1 MAKLSF
7 TKNKF
12 PRLPLWSELPNFD
25 LHLDQL
31 LDITNSFVEP
41 LIEEKITKTMMHNYF
56 KAGIIE
62 APIKKKYERKQ
73 LAGAIV
79 IGVLKNV
86 FSLSE
91 IEQGLCLILA
101 DTSPAVGYDNFI
113 KMFNEQS
120 SQKAIKNPPM
130 TSINLETT
138 SGTTLV
144 QYSAVQSVLFWFLAR
159 RIIQKN
165 QVSMEK

>member
-1 MAKLSF
+1 MAQLTF
-7 TKNKF
+7 TKNEF
-12 PRLPLWSELPNFD
+12 PRLPLWSELPSFS

-41 LIEEKITKTMMHNYF
+41 MIEEKITKTMMHNYF
-56 KAGIIE
+56 KAGLIE

-79 IGVLKNV
+79 VGVLKNV

-91 IEQGLCLILA
+91 IEQGLCFILE
-101 DTSPAVGYDNFI
+101 DTSPEEGYDNFI
-113 KMFNEQS
+113 KIFNDQS
-120 SQKAIKNPPM
+120 SQKVPT
-130 TSINLETT
+130 TSVNLETT
-138 SGTTLV
+138 SRTTLV

-159 RIIQKN
+159 RLIQKN
-165 QVSMEK
+165 QNL

>member
-1 MAKLSF
+1 MNELPS
-7 TKNKF
+7 TKNVL
-12 PRLPLWSELPNFD
+12 PRLPLWNELPSFN

-41 LIEEKITKTMMHNYF
+41 MIEEKITKTMMHNYF

-62 APIKKKYERKQ
+62 SPIKKKYERKQ

-79 IGVLKNV
+79 VGVLKNV

-91 IEQGLCLILA
+91 IEQGICLILA
-101 DTSPAVGYDNFI
+101 DASPAEGYDNFI

-120 SQKAIKNPPM
+120 SQREIQTTPIN
-130 TSINLETT
+130 SINLETA
-138 SGTTLV
+138 SSTTLV
-144 QYSAVQSVLFWFLAR
+144 QYSAVQSTLFWLLAR
-159 RIIQKN
+159 RVIQRT